1 MSAVS
6 TAHSGNI
13 RCSALA
19 IANAPTAATVT
30 LSARASC
37 AFRDRAKPDRRFKK
51 AVMCPVPECYRPK
64 TLIDDIGHGCF
75 PQRTGGLKAGISLP
89 TLCETARKHDGR

>member
-1 MSAVS
+1 MSDVS

-37 AFRDRAKPDRRFKK
+37 AFRDRARAARRFKK
-51 AVMCPVPECYRPK
+51 AVICPVPECYRPK
-64 TLIDDIGHGCF
+64 
-75 PQRTGGLKAGISLP
+75 SL
-89 TLCETARKHDGR
+89 

>member
-1 MSAVS
+1 MSDVS

-37 AFRDRAKPDRRFKK
+37 AFRDRASADRRFKK
-51 AVMCPVPECYRPK
+51 GVIYLVPECYKPK
-64 TLIDDIGHGCF
+64 PLIEDIRHGCC
-75 PQRTGGLKAGISLP
+75 PSPAAGLKAGISPP
-89 TLCETARKHDGR
+89 TLCRNSEEPDGR